1 MGNLAAGGLSEGLA
15 WFAVAGVLFVLMG
28 ALMLVLLLVRAR
40 GVRPRAG
47 ARHGRAEAAAVR
59 AQARLDRQNAAI
71 LRKVARDDRAGRRTR
86 RGAPWSST
94 GMNVLLLLMLMAPY
108 ADRLTLGV

>member
-1 MGNLAAGGLSEGLA
+1 MSVYASQGMSEGLA
-15 WFAVAGVLFVLMG
+15 WLAVAGVLFVLMG
-28 ALMLVLLLVRAR
+28 ALMLVLVVVRAR
-40 GVRPRAG
+40 AVRPRPG

-59 AQARLDRQNAAI
+59 AQARLDRRNAAI

-94 GMNVLLLLMLMAPY
+94 GMNMLLLLLLLAPY
-108 ADRLTLGV
+108 SDRLLLHV